1 MEQPEYRQGLNLRRY
16 PERRHALPVSAAIR
30 GLPEIELRGT
40 AVKHKPII
48 FSGILL
54 ALLLLPV
61 LAQAQTPSPTP
72 SPSPV
77 RSLSDN
83 ISALSQRAASLLP
96 YIDNE
101 IVSKLIGWFELLGWV
116 LGNCLAG
123 FAMLRIAREEN
134 GEGGNLYWWFGRLA
148 LFFMLSGT
156 GLAIVNGMSA
166 IGYEIANGNES
177 GQRSVLQNLYLAQRD
192 SFNESYAKFQQNMFT
207 VKVDGRETAVNPVT
221 LNSESILGIIVD
233 TDSTIQNFD
242 QKADVS
248 QWDLSTMM
256 TWLNFER
263 ALIEFGDLILVIL
276 GAALTLAMKLAMPFM
291 IACIVDKH
299 IASKTT
305 YPFFYGVIALT
316 ICWPSVSKI
325 IRIVAYMCGNVAMAV
340 GDSSPLY
347 IWSYETMRAITNPLA
362 QPQYTIALAAFGM
375 GLGALCLYGTPF
387 ISLYLLSGRVYESVA
402 TVVSSWMGAMVGTG
416 IEKYSAE
423 AAAALN
429 RQAEATQYTA
439 GYQADVTRSGGQ
451 QESANMRAQGHRM
464 AQLASIQAGL
474 TGQIA
479 ATQGAATTQRMII
492 QAAAGFQKSQVGS
505 EIARNVMDT
514 NTNASLDIGNI
525 IAGAKRDLYMNA
537 GNTSAAKIEQG
548 VNMANAMIPPEVPIA
563 RGLIEIP
570 KYDAITKRNRTANE
584 ATTEFSAETVQNR
597 ETAANRVIYYAQK
610 YQGEMNEAID
620 KQAGSQIAGVN
631 AGAGLAIGGYQR
643 GAAEAR
649 QGVEQN
655 YQLEL
660 GANRIVYASQVDAAG
675 QVRAAGLEAAKMRQ
689 AAAVIAAVGRE
700 ISREVGQGMRIR
712 F

>member
-1 MEQPEYRQGLNLRRY
+1 MTLTRF
-16 PERRHALPVSAAIR
+16 
-30 GLPEIELRGT
+30 
-40 AVKHKPII
+40 I
-48 FSGILL
+48 FIATLF
-54 ALLLLPV
+54 ALLLFPLATQ
-61 LAQAQTPSPTP
+61 AQAPGPTLA
-72 SPSPV
+72 PSPV

-83 ISALSQRAASLLP
+83 IAAISQRAASLLP
-96 YIDNE
+96 YINNE

-148 LFFMLSGT
+148 LFFVLSGT
-156 GLAIVNGMSA
+156 GLVIINGLST

-177 GQRSVLQNLYLAQRD
+177 TQRSILQTLYVAQRD

-207 VKVDGRETAVNPVT
+207 VRVDGRETAVNPIQ

-233 TDSTIQNFD
+233 TDSTLQNFD

-263 ALIEFGDLILVIL
+263 ALIEFGDLILVLL
-276 GAALTLAMKLAMPFM
+276 GAALALAMKLAMPFM

-299 IASKTT
+299 VASRTT

-316 ICWPSVSKI
+316 LFWPSVSKI
-325 IRIVAYMCGNVAMAV
+325 IRIVAYMWGNVAMAV
-340 GDSSPLY
+340 GDDSPLY

-362 QPQYTIALAAFGM
+362 QPQYTIALAAFAM

-387 ISLYLLSGRVYESVA
+387 ISLYLLSGRIYESVA

-429 RQAEATQYTA
+429 RQAESTQYTA
-439 GYQADVTRSGGQ
+439 SYQADVTRSGGQ

-464 AQLASIQAGL
+464 TQLASIQAAL
-474 TGQIA
+474 TGQVA

-505 EIARNVMDT
+505 EVARNVRDT
-514 NTNASLDIGNI
+514 KTGASLEIGNI
-525 IAGAKRDLYMNA
+525 VAGAERDLYMNA
-537 GNTSAAKIEQG
+537 GNTSAAKIDQG
-548 VNMANAMIPPEVPIA
+548 VNMVNSMIPMDFPIA
-563 RGLIEIP
+563 RGLVEIP

-584 ATTEFSAETVQNR
+584 ATTQFSANTIQNR
-597 ETAANRVIYYAQK
+597 ETAADRIVYSAEK
-610 YQGEMNEAID
+610 YQSEMNVAID
-620 KQAGSQIAGVN
+620 QQAGAQTAGVN
-631 AGAGLAIGGYQR
+631 AGAGQALEGYQR
-643 GAAEAR
+643 GATEAR

-655 YQLEL
+655 YQLEV
-660 GANRIVYASQVDAAG
+660 GANRMVYVSQVDAAG
-675 QVRAAGLEAAKMRQ
+675 GIRTAGFEAAKLRQ

>member
-1 MEQPEYRQGLNLRRY
+1 MKHRSI
-16 PERRHALPVSAAIR
+16 VFIV
-30 GLPEIELRGT
+30 IVF
-40 AVKHKPII
+40 AV
-48 FSGILL
+48 
-54 ALLLLPV
+54 LLLPELV
-61 LAQAQTPSPTP
+61 QAQSPGPTPAPSPM
-72 SPSPV
+72 
-77 RSLSDN
+77 RSLSEN
-83 ISALSQRAASLLP
+83 IASLSQRAASLLP
-96 YIDNE
+96 YIDKE

-156 GLAIVNGMSA
+156 GLTIVNGLSA

-177 GQRSVLQNLYLAQRD
+177 NQRSILQSLYLAQRD
-192 SFNESYAKFQQNMFT
+192 SFNESYAKFQRNMFT
-207 VKVDGRETAVNPVT
+207 VKVDGRETAVNPIE
-221 LNSESILGIIVD
+221 LGSESILGIIVD

-263 ALIEFGDLILVIL
+263 ALIEFGDLILVLL
-276 GAALTLAMKLAMPFM
+276 GAALALAMKLAMPFM

-316 ICWPSVSKI
+316 LVWPSVSKI
-325 IRIVAYMCGNVAMAV
+325 IRIVAYMWGNVAMAV
-340 GDSSPLY
+340 GDDSPLY
-347 IWSYETMRAITNPLA
+347 IWNYETMRAITNPLA
-362 QPQYTIALAAFGM
+362 QPQYTIALAAFAM

-387 ISLYLLSGRVYESVA
+387 ISLYLLSGRIYESVA
-402 TVVSSWMGAMVGTG
+402 TVVSSWTGAMVGTG

-429 RQAEATQYTA
+429 RQADVTQYTA

-451 QESANMRAQGHRM
+451 QEGANMRAQGQRM

-505 EIARNVMDT
+505 DIARNVRDT
-514 NTNASLDIGNI
+514 KTGASLEIGNI
-525 IAGAKRDLYMNA
+525 VAGAERDLYMNA
-537 GNTSAAKIEQG
+537 GNTSAAKIDQG
-548 VNMANAMIPPEVPIA
+548 VNLTNAMIPPEIPIA

-584 ATTEFSAETVQNR
+584 AITEFSADTVQNR
-597 ETAANRVIYYAQK
+597 ETAANRVVYSAQQ
-610 YQGEMNEAID
+610 YQSEMNVAID
-620 KQAGSQIAGVN
+620 KQAAAQVVAVN
-631 AGAGLAIGGYQR
+631 AGAGQAIGGYQR
-643 GAAEAR
+643 GATQAR

-655 YQLEL
+655 YQLEV

-675 QVRAAGLEAAKMRQ
+675 QVRAAGSEAAQLRQ

>member
-1 MEQPEYRQGLNLRRY
+1 MKSGR
-16 PERRHALPVSAAIR
+16 
-30 GLPEIELRGT
+30 
-40 AVKHKPII
+40 I
-48 FSGILL
+48 FFVATIV
-54 ALLLLPV
+54 ALLVVPMLV
-61 LAQAQTPSPTP
+61 QAQAPGPTP
-72 SPSPV
+72 APSPV

-83 ISALSQRAASLLP
+83 VAAISQRAASLLP
-96 YIDNE
+96 YINNE

-148 LFFMLSGT
+148 LFFVLSGT
-156 GLAIVNGMSA
+156 GLVIVNGLSA

-177 GQRSVLQNLYLAQRD
+177 SQRSILQTLYVAQRD
-192 SFNESYAKFQQNMFT
+192 SFNESYAKFQQSMFT
-207 VKVDGRETAVNPVT
+207 VKVDGRETAVNPVP

-233 TDSTIQNFD
+233 SDSTIQNFD

-263 ALIEFGDLILVIL
+263 ALIEFGDLILVLL
-276 GAALTLAMKLAMPFM
+276 GAALALALKLAMPFM

-299 IASKTT
+299 IASRTT

-316 ICWPSVSKI
+316 LFWPSVSKI
-325 IRIVAYMCGNVAMAV
+325 IRIVAYMWGNVAMAV
-340 GDSSPLY
+340 GDDSPLY

-362 QPQYTIALAAFGM
+362 QPQYTIALAAFAM

-387 ISLYLLSGRVYESVA
+387 ISLYLLSGRIYESVA

-451 QESANMRAQGHRM
+451 QESANMRAQGQRM

-479 ATQGAATTQRMII
+479 ATHGAATTQRMII

-505 EIARNVMDT
+505 EVTRNVRDT
-514 NTNASLDIGNI
+514 KTGASLEIGNI
-525 IAGAKRDLYMNA
+525 VAGAERDLYMNA
-537 GNTSAAKIEQG
+537 GNTSAAKIDQG
-548 VNMANAMIPPEVPIA
+548 VNMVNSMVPTDFPIL
-563 RGLIEIP
+563 RGLVEIP

-584 ATTEFSAETVQNR
+584 ATTAFSAETVQNR
-597 ETAANRVIYYAQK
+597 ETAAGRVVYSAEK
-610 YQGEMNEAID
+610 YQNEMTVAID
-620 KQAGSQIAGVN
+620 QQAGAQIAGVN
-631 AGAGLAIGGYQR
+631 EGAGQAIEGYQR
-643 GAAEAR
+643 GAAQGRE
-649 QGVEQN
+649 GVEQN
-655 YQLEL
+655 YQMEV
-660 GANRIVYASQVDAAG
+660 GANQMVYASQIDAAG
-675 QVRAAGLEAAKMRQ
+675 EIRTAGLEAAKLRQ